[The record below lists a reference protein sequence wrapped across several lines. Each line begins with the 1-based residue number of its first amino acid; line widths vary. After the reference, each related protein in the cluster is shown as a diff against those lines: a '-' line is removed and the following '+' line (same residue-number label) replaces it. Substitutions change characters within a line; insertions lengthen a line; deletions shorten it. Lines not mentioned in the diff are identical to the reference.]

1 MAVSHAQPS
10 TVRVGMTDDI
20 DEYAGLPMAELYPYR
35 AVHPQSVPFGPMPV
49 RYTTYRYYPVE

>member
-1 MAVSHAQPS
+1 
-10 TVRVGMTDDI
+10 
-20 DEYAGLPMAELYPYR
+20 MAELYPYR